1 MHGKTLGHLAA
12 VFTVILWGTTFI
24 STKVL
29 LTGFQPVE
37 ILFIRFV
44 LGLAALTAACPK
56 RIKGTTWRQELTFA
70 AAGLCGVTLYFLA
83 ENMALTYTTASN
95 GGGIAS
101 AAPLFTAILARFVW
115 KDGERLNGSFFLGF
129 VVAMAGLSLISF
141 SGAAMQL
148 NPMGDLLAL
157 SAGLIWGCYSN
168 LTRVISGYG
177 HPVLQTTRHIFFY
190 GVLFMIPA
198 LFFMG
203 FRWQP
208 ERFTHPVY
216 LLNLLFLGL
225 GASAACFASWN
236 FAVGILGAVKT
247 SAYIYGA
254 PVITVAASALILHEP
269 VTPAIAAGT
278 MLTLA
283 GLVLSQRRPGRKN
296 NRG

>member
-37 ILFIRFV
+37 ILFFRFV
-44 LGLAALTAACPK
+44 LGLAALTAVCPK

-95 GGGIAS
+95 VGVIVS

-115 KDGERLNGSFFLGF
+115 KDGERLNGSFFL
-129 VVAMAGLSLISF
+129 
-141 SGAAMQL
+141 
-148 NPMGDLLAL
+148 
-157 SAGLIWGCYSN
+157 
-168 LTRVISGYG
+168 
-177 HPVLQTTRHIFFY
+177 
-190 GVLFMIPA
+190 
-198 LFFMG
+198 G

-269 VTPAIAAGT
+269 ITPAIAAGT

>member
-1 MHGKTLGHLAA
+1 M
-12 VFTVILWGTTFI
+12 
-24 STKVL
+24 
-29 LTGFQPVE
+29 
-37 ILFIRFV
+37 
-44 LGLAALTAACPK
+44 
-56 RIKGTTWRQELTFA
+56 

-95 GGGIAS
+95 VGVIVS

-115 KDGERLNGSFFLGF
+115 KDGERLNGCFFLGF

>member
-12 VFTVILWGTTFI
+12 VFTVVLWGTTFI

-37 ILFIRFV
+37 ILFFRFV
-44 LGLAALTAACPK
+44 LGLAALTAVCPK

-95 GGGIAS
+95 VRVIVS

-115 KDGERLNGSFFLGF
+115 KDGERLNRSFFL
-129 VVAMAGLSLISF
+129 
-141 SGAAMQL
+141 
-148 NPMGDLLAL
+148 
-157 SAGLIWGCYSN
+157 
-168 LTRVISGYG
+168 
-177 HPVLQTTRHIFFY
+177 
-190 GVLFMIPA
+190 
-198 LFFMG
+198 G

>member
-12 VFTVILWGTTFI
+12 MFTVILWGTTFI

-44 LGLAALTAACPK
+44 LGLATLTAACPK

-70 AAGLCGVTLYFLA
+70 AAGLCGVTMYFLA

-95 GGGIAS
+95 VGVIAS

-198 LFFMG
+198 LVCMG

>member
-1 MHGKTLGHLAA
+1 MHGKALGHLTAM
-12 VFTVILWGTTFI
+12 FTVILWGTTFI

-56 RIKGTTWRQELTFA
+56 RIKGTTWRQELTF
-70 AAGLCGVTLYFLA
+70 
-83 ENMALTYTTASN
+83 
-95 GGGIAS
+95 
-101 AAPLFTAILARFVW
+101 
-115 KDGERLNGSFFLGF
+115 
-129 VVAMAGLSLISF
+129 
-141 SGAAMQL
+141 
-148 NPMGDLLAL
+148 
-157 SAGLIWGCYSN
+157 

-225 GASAACFASWN
+225 GASAACFVSWN

>member
-37 ILFIRFV
+37 ILFFRFV
-44 LGLAALTAACPK
+44 LGLVALTAVCPK
-56 RIKGTTWRQELTFA
+56 RIKGTTWRQELTCA

-95 GGGIAS
+95 VGVIVS

>member
-1 MHGKTLGHLAA
+1 MHGRTLGHLAA

-37 ILFIRFV
+37 ILFFRFV
-44 LGLAALTAACPK
+44 LGLAALTAVCPK

-95 GGGIAS
+95 VGVIVS

-115 KDGERLNGSFFLGF
+115 KAGERLNGSFFLGF
-129 VVAMAGLSLISF
+129 
-141 SGAAMQL
+141 
-148 NPMGDLLAL
+148 
-157 SAGLIWGCYSN
+157 
-168 LTRVISGYG
+168 
-177 HPVLQTTRHIFFY
+177 
-190 GVLFMIPA
+190 
-198 LFFMG
+198 
-203 FRWQP
+203 RWQP
-208 ERFTHPVY
+208 ERFTNPVY

-247 SAYIYGA
+247 SAYICGA

>member
-1 MHGKTLGHLAA
+1 MHGKALGHLTAM
-12 VFTVILWGTTFI
+12 FTVILWGTTFI

-95 GGGIAS
+95 VGVIAS

-115 KDGERLNGSFFLGF
+115 KDG
-129 VVAMAGLSLISF
+129 
-141 SGAAMQL
+141 
-148 NPMGDLLAL
+148 
-157 SAGLIWGCYSN
+157 
-168 LTRVISGYG
+168 
-177 HPVLQTTRHIFFY
+177 
-190 GVLFMIPA
+190 
-198 LFFMG
+198 
-203 FRWQP
+203 

>member
-1 MHGKTLGHLAA
+1 MHGKALGHLAA
-12 VFTVILWGTTFI
+12 VFTVVLWGTTFI

-37 ILFIRFV
+37 ILFFRFV
-44 LGLAALTAACPK
+44 LGLAALTAVCPK

-95 GGGIAS
+95 VGVIVS

>member
-1 MHGKTLGHLAA
+1 MHRQTLGHLTAI
-12 VFTVILWGTTFI
+12 FTVIIWGTTFI

-37 ILFIRFV
+37 ILFFRFV
-44 LGLAALTAACPK
+44 LGLIALTAAYP
-56 RIKGTTWRQELTFA
+56 RRMKGTTRRQELTFA

-83 ENMALTYTTASN
+83 ENVALTYTMASN
-95 GGGIAS
+95 VGVIVS
-101 AAPLFTAILARFVW
+101 AAPFFTAMLAHFVW
-115 KDGERLNGSFFLGF
+115 KDGERLSGSFFLGF

-141 SGAAMQL
+141 GGAAMQL
-148 NPMGDLLAL
+148 NPVGDLLAL
-157 SAGLIWGCYSN
+157 AAAFIWGCYSN

-177 HPVLQTTRHIFFY
+177 RPVLQTTRRIFFY

-198 LFFMG
+198 LFLMDFH
-203 FRWQP
+203 WQP
-208 ERFTHPVY
+208 ERFAHPVY

-236 FAVGILGAVKT
+236 FAVGVLGAVKT
-247 SAYIYGA
+247 SVYIYGA

-278 MLTLA
+278 VLTLA
-283 GLVLSQRRPGRKN
+283 GLVLSQRRPKGEKAKA
-296 NRG
+296 

>member
-1 MHGKTLGHLAA
+1 
-12 VFTVILWGTTFI
+12 
-24 STKVL
+24 
-29 LTGFQPVE
+29 
-37 ILFIRFV
+37 
-44 LGLAALTAACPK
+44 
-56 RIKGTTWRQELTFA
+56 
-70 AAGLCGVTLYFLA
+70 
-83 ENMALTYTTASN
+83 
-95 GGGIAS
+95 
-101 AAPLFTAILARFVW
+101 
-115 KDGERLNGSFFLGF
+115 
-129 VVAMAGLSLISF
+129 
-141 SGAAMQL
+141 MQL

-283 GLVLSQRRPGRKN
+283 GLVLSQRRPGRKD

>member
-1 MHGKTLGHLAA
+1 M
-12 VFTVILWGTTFI
+12 
-24 STKVL
+24 
-29 LTGFQPVE
+29 
-37 ILFIRFV
+37 
-44 LGLAALTAACPK
+44 
-56 RIKGTTWRQELTFA
+56 
-70 AAGLCGVTLYFLA
+70 
-83 ENMALTYTTASN
+83 
-95 GGGIAS
+95 
-101 AAPLFTAILARFVW
+101 
-115 KDGERLNGSFFLGF
+115 
-129 VVAMAGLSLISF
+129 
-141 SGAAMQL
+141 
-148 NPMGDLLAL
+148 
-157 SAGLIWGCYSN
+157 
-168 LTRVISGYG
+168 
-177 HPVLQTTRHIFFY
+177 LQTTRHIFFY

-208 ERFTHPVY
+208 ERLTNPVY

-247 SAYIYGA
+247 STYIYGA

-269 VTPAIAAGT
+269 ITPAIAAGT